1 MQCPPGE
8 RGHEITLTGHLW
20 SCRVRHGA
28 GAWSHS
34 PKCPRLRAVPGRMK
48 ERLGLTAGGDVSS
61 GVEELFITP
70 PLDNAL
76 LGKDVPFLRK
86 VITRLF

>member
-1 MQCPPGE
+1 
-8 RGHEITLTGHLW
+8 
-20 SCRVRHGA
+20 
-28 GAWSHS
+28 
-34 PKCPRLRAVPGRMK
+34 MK

>member
-8 RGHEITLTGHLW
+8 RDHETALTGHLW

-34 PKCPRLRAVPGRMK
+34 PKHPRLRAGPGDMK
-48 ERLGLTAGGDVSS
+48 ERLGLMAGGDDSP
-61 GVEELFITP
+61 GVEEHLHHSS
-70 PLDNAL
+70 LE
-76 LGKDVPFLRK
+76 
-86 VITRLF
+86 